1 MGKLFIDYTGR
12 RFGRLLVISEF
23 KEGKYR
29 WCVCQCDCGKKPTVR
44 KNSLPYGTTQS
55 CGCLSVDTSRT
66 HGKSASLAYASWKA
80 MKERCYR
87 TYHPAYR
94 HYGGRGITVCD
105 KWKDSF
111 EAFFADMGERPVGKT
126 LDRIDNNGIYEP
138 GNCRWATGIQQH
150 NNKSSNHNMSHSGI
164 ISSMSEWSRI
174 IGMRAGT
181 LSERLRRG
189 MSVKKALTKPLR
201 PKCLITFKGKTQS
214 MADWVRETGLNQST
228 IWRRINIHKWSVEK
242 ALSTPIDVKKRNHKA
257 VGIKLTKEINHAC
270 NVSLW
275 T

>member
-1 MGKLFIDYTGR
+1 MDFWLPSGNRCHRTWAARFFSRANKMGKLFIDYTGR

-111 EAFFADMGERPVGKT
+111 EAFFRSAR
-126 LDRIDNNGIYEP
+126 
-138 GNCRWATGIQQH
+138 
-150 NNKSSNHNMSHSGI
+150 SS
-164 ISSMSEWSRI
+164 
-174 IGMRAGT
+174 
-181 LSERLRRG
+181 L
-189 MSVKKALTKPLR
+189 
-201 PKCLITFKGKTQS
+201 
-214 MADWVRETGLNQST
+214 
-228 IWRRINIHKWSVEK
+228 
-242 ALSTPIDVKKRNHKA
+242 
-257 VGIKLTKEINHAC
+257 
-270 NVSLW
+270 
-275 T
+275 